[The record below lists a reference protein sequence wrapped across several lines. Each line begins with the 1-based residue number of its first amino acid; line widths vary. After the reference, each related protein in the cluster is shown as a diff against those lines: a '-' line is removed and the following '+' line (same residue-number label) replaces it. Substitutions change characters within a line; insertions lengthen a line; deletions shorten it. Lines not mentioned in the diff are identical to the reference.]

1 MFSKTILFGLGRP
14 PKDIWCIFLVPRP
27 HSPWQQWSHVTLWVT
42 VSHGLPCYPI
52 TRRWTHGEPPI
63 GRQETS
69 WREENDGPS
78 ALTSFL
84 PDAERFQ
91 TNISFSVKR
100 SSLWEHNML
109 HVKSHI
115 ERCWSLS
122 SCELRVCFLILL
134 RWFGVGSIVSSISS
148 A

>member
-14 PKDIWCIFLVPRP
+14 PKDIRCIFLVPRP

-52 TRRWTHGEPPI
+52 TQRWTHGEPPI
-63 GRQETS
+63 GSQETS

-100 SSLWEHNML
+100 SSLWEHIIML
-109 HVKSHI
+109 HVKDDHWIQITYWKVLVSLFLWTA
-115 ERCWSLS
+115 RLFPDFVAMVWCW
-122 SCELRVCFLILL
+122 
-134 RWFGVGSIVSSISS
+134 
-148 A
+148 